1 MSLRAALP
9 PLAMA
14 ALVVASLGRPDP
26 VFRTRPAPPFPSSDP
41 AHWIGSP
48 QTWSA
53 LRGRVV
59 LLEVWTFG

>member
-1 MSLRAALP
+1 MSLRALLP
-9 PLAMA
+9 ALAMA

-26 VFRTRPAPPFPSSDP
+26 VFPTRPAPPFPSSDP
-41 AHWIGSP
+41 ARWIGPP
-48 QTWSA
+48 QSWSA